1 MSFAAC
7 HTSMHSKLVTAL
19 CIAHVSH
26 INDSTVTNNYTNKT
40 LYILLLTSYFP
51 QSRQG
56 DFLISNNDQFS
67 VYYICRTTRQFFV
80 NSYTT
85 PWNKSWYFLEFS
97 KLYPWIFHKLGHI
110 FKNPPWNRA
119 IFLRTR
125 LVPTMTYNVQWVT
138 EHFFTNIIFSELNYL
153 WKGSL

>member
-1 MSFAAC
+1 
-7 HTSMHSKLVTAL
+7 
-19 CIAHVSH
+19 VSH

-97 KLYPWIFHKLGHI
+97 KLSVNFS
-110 FKNPPWNRA
+110 WNWA
-119 IFLRTR
+119 YFQKSA
-125 LVPTMTYNVQWVT
+125 VKSCN
-138 EHFFTNIIFSELNYL
+138 FSAN
-153 WKGSL
+153 